1 MKTLVFAPKTINIAE
16 TTRMIEIVKASHA
29 AFRRILPTP

>member
-16 TTRMIEIVKASHA
+16 TTHMIEIVKASHA